1 MASVSPDFG
10 VSLAEF
16 AAVLLKER
24 ETQPRCRRAAEV
36 LCLCLKEAA
45 ICVYTIRDQ
54 ENPSWKAE
62 ATAGE
67 MELEQPVIELTTG
80 TLGAVA
86 EQQAIVSFAAEDL
99 SREDYAH
106 LDIRKTFSSLV
117 YLPFFQDDKLLG
129 VVEVVSYPEPP
140 TEDELAAMVAYVELL
155 GVAVSASFSYEA
167 ERGGHLEALQRVTQL
182 YDLQATFH
190 DLLEMDELMPV
201 VTTKVFQLFEAQAV
215 NLWLIESDDELILAN
230 QVGVDPCY
238 ETGATLKSGE
248 GIVGAVADSGESILI
263 DDEEDERLQTR
274 NGDVDEGKAFSV
286 LAVPLIERDS
296 EIGVIEIINRLDG
309 MPFNETDL
317 YLAEN
322 VAPVAAGA
330 LHNASLLDSER
341 KIAILEILVKVSTEI
356 TSTLN
361 LDRVLQSVVN
371 GPQEIIPYERA
382 SIGLEHHGKF
392 TLRAISGM
400 NDVPK
405 GDASVSRLADMLEW
419 MSAVGE
425 EVYINRIDGEIDE
438 DREETKAKFADYFD
452 STGYNSFYALPLMDD
467 QGQVGV
473 LCMESSEPNFLNV
486 SHLEVIKVLG
496 AQATVALRNA
506 ALFKEVPLIGIL
518 EPMIQRKRQFLALPK
533 RRQKA
538 LIAFAVAAAIFLAV
552 FPWPMRVDGES
563 IVAPGRIAKIP
574 AQVEGVV
581 QSVYVREGDPVTA
594 GTIIAQLNDTSAR
607 AKLASAQA
615 KLAEAQTSLARALSV
630 NDMNTAGV
638 QKLYAEYWTS
648 EVQLAREELDH
659 AKIRASINGVVTTAH
674 IEDTIG
680 QHLEASDTFAEV
692 SDLSNAQVDVAI
704 DEFDAT
710 HLQPGDKT
718 AVKLLAYP
726 SRTFNG
732 KVAIVSPRTEI
743 AGDRR
748 VVFARVDVPNADGVL
763 RPGMQGRAKVSTGLH
778 SAGYVFFRRPA
789 MWIAEKLW
797 LWFGV

>member
-1 MASVSPDFG
+1 
-10 VSLAEF
+10 
-16 AAVLLKER
+16 
-24 ETQPRCRRAAEV
+24 
-36 LCLCLKEAA
+36 
-45 ICVYTIRDQ
+45 
-54 ENPSWKAE
+54 
-62 ATAGE
+62 
-67 MELEQPVIELTTG
+67 
-80 TLGAVA
+80 
-86 EQQAIVSFAAEDL
+86 
-99 SREDYAH
+99 
-106 LDIRKTFSSLV
+106 
-117 YLPFFQDDKLLG
+117 
-129 VVEVVSYPEPP
+129 
-140 TEDELAAMVAYVELL
+140 
-155 GVAVSASFSYEA
+155 
-167 ERGGHLEALQRVTQL
+167 
-182 YDLQATFH
+182 
-190 DLLEMDELMPV
+190 
-201 VTTKVFQLFEAQAV
+201 
-215 NLWLIESDDELILAN
+215 
-230 QVGVDPCY
+230 
-238 ETGATLKSGE
+238 
-248 GIVGAVADSGESILI
+248 
-263 DDEEDERLQTR
+263 
-274 NGDVDEGKAFSV
+274 
-286 LAVPLIERDS
+286 
-296 EIGVIEIINRLDG
+296 
-309 MPFNETDL
+309 
-317 YLAEN
+317 
-322 VAPVAAGA
+322 
-330 LHNASLLDSER
+330 
-341 KIAILEILVKVSTEI
+341 
-356 TSTLN
+356 
-361 LDRVLQSVVN
+361 
-371 GPQEIIPYERA
+371 
-382 SIGLEHHGKF
+382 
-392 TLRAISGM
+392 
-400 NDVPK
+400 
-405 GDASVSRLADMLEW
+405 
-419 MSAVGE
+419 VGE

-538 LIAFAVAAAIFLAV
+538 LIAFAIAAAIFLAV

>member
-16 AAVLLKER
+16 AIVLLSER
-24 ETQPRCRRAAEV
+24 ETKARCRRAAEF
-36 LCLCLKEAA
+36 LCLFLKDSAV
-45 ICVYTIRDQ
+45 CVYTLREQ
-54 ENPSWKAE
+54 MNPGWHAE
-62 ATAGE
+62 ASAGE
-67 MELEQPVIELTTG
+67 IEVEHPVVEVDSG

-86 EQQAIVSFAAEDL
+86 EQRTVLSFAATDL
-99 SREDYAH
+99 AREDYAH
-106 LDIRKTFSSLV
+106 LNIRRTFSSIV
-117 YLPFFQDDKLLG
+117 YLPFFEEEKLLG
-129 VVEVVSYPEPP
+129 VVEAVCYPAAPS
-140 TEDELAAMVAYVELL
+140 EDEIAAIVEYVGLL
-155 GVAVSASFSYEA
+155 GVSVAASLAYEV
-167 ERGGHLEALQRVTQL
+167 ERNGHLEALQRVTQL

-201 VTTKVFQLFEAQAV
+201 VTTKVHQLFEVQAV
-215 NLWLIESDDELILAN
+215 NLWLIESDDKLVLMN
-230 QVGVDPCY
+230 QIGVDASF
-238 ETGATLKSGE
+238 ETGAVVNSGE
-248 GIVGAVADSGESILI
+248 GIVGAVADSGEAILI
-263 DDEEDERLQTR
+263 DSEDDERLLAR
-274 NGDVDEGKAFSV
+274 NGDAEEGKAFSV
-286 LAVPLIERDS
+286 IAVPLIERDS
-296 EIGVIEIINRLDG
+296 EIGVLEIINRIDG
-309 MPFNETDL
+309 MPFTETDL

-382 SIGLEHHGKF
+382 SIGLEHYGKF
-392 TLRAISGM
+392 HLRAISGM

-425 EVYINRIDGEIDE
+425 EVYINRVDGEIDE
-438 DREETKAKFADYFD
+438 ERAETKAKFSDYFD
-452 STGYNSFYALPLMDD
+452 TTGYNSFYALPLKDD

-533 RRQKA
+533 RRQRT
-538 LIAFAVAAAIFLAV
+538 LLAFAAAAVVFFAV

-563 IVAPGRIAKIP
+563 LVTPGRVAKIP

-581 QSVYVREGDPVTA
+581 QNVYVREGDPVTA
-594 GTIIAQLNDTSAR
+594 GTILAQLNDASAR

-615 KLAEAQTSLARALSV
+615 KLAEAQTSFARALSI

-659 AKIRASINGVVTTAH
+659 AKIRAAISGVVTTPH
-674 IEDTIG
+674 IEDTVG
-680 QHLEASDTFAEV
+680 KHLEASDTFAEV
-692 SDLSNAQVDVAI
+692 SDLSSAQIDVAI
-704 DEFDAT
+704 DESDAA
-710 HLQPGDKT
+710 HLHPGEKT
-718 AVKLLAYP
+718 SVKLLAYP
-726 SRTFNG
+726 SRTFTG
-732 KVAIVSPRTEI
+732 TVTIVSPRTEV

-748 VVFARVDVPNADGVL
+748 VVFARVDVPNGDGVL
-763 RPGMQGRAKVSTGLH
+763 RPGMQGRAKVSTGWH
-778 SAGYVFFRRPA
+778 SAGFVFFRRPA
-789 MWIAEKLW
+789 MWIAEKMW